1 MTHLCFSLFLQI
13 SSHIVICY
21 FKYYKV
27 YNVLPADRI
36 SVHKRCLSF
45 LMKVSLNIYTEEFE
59 MFSNSARL
67 CQHSKGEVEREE
79 TALRSGTAS
88 HGTHLQR
95 LQRYCRIF
103 LVPRIFSR
111 IEFARHL
118 SLWLPHLKPVVQKKK
133 SQRWLYRKY
142 AYVFIL
148 LWSWLRDLIYDAKGS
163 FKIHNFRDKFAIT
176 LLRNYLN
183 MKSRYSFQIF
193 VKIF

>member
-1 MTHLCFSLFLQI
+1 MFLPVFTNFFTHSNMLWFKILN
-13 SSHIVICY
+13 IVK
-21 FKYYKV
+21 FGMF
-27 YNVLPADRI
+27 LPADRI
-36 SVHKRCLSF
+36 SVHKRCLSL

-118 SLWLPHLKPVVQKKK
+118 SLLLLHLKPVVQKKK

-148 LWSWLRDLIYDAKGS
+148 VWSWLR
-163 FKIHNFRDKFAIT
+163 
-176 LLRNYLN
+176 LREI
-183 MKSRYSFQIF
+183 RYTIRKAVLKYVIF
-193 VKIF
+193 EISLKLRYFEII